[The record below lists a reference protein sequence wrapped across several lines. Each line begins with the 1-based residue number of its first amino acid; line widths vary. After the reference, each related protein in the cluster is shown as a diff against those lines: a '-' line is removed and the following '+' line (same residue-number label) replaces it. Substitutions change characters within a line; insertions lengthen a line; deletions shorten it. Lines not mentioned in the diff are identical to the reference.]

1 MKPLPRRVFP
11 VLALI
16 VALASCQTSRP
27 RYVIGVSQ
35 CSNDAW
41 REKMNNEMLTEAL
54 LYDEVIVEIRSAEDN
69 NNRQIADIRS
79 FIDRGVDLLVVAP
92 NEAIPVTPVVEEA
105 FASGIPVIV
114 VDRKILS
121 DQYTAYIGADNY
133 QIGKV
138 IGEYVATHLDGRGK
152 VIELTGLGGSTPA
165 IDRHQGFLSVI
176 NRFPEIRLLCSEDA
190 RWQQE
195 VAERKTDS
203 LCWLYPDADL
213 LFAHNDAMAYGAYL
227 AARRALANHKI
238 DFIGIDGL
246 PGPGN
251 GIDRVKEHVF
261 DATFIYPTGGDRVIA
276 TAVNILK
283 GEPYERETLL
293 STAIVD
299 SSNATVL
306 EIQTRELLEQQNKI
320 NFFKS
325 KVNNYL
331 LRYSTQLTI
340 SWFSIVCL
348 LLIAVILLLVWRS
361 FRAKSRLNHELMR
374 RNDEITSQKE
384 RLEEQR
390 DMLIEL
396 SRQLEEATQA
406 KLVFFTNVSHDFRT
420 PLTLIADPVEHL
432 LTDDRLT
439 DDQRFYLQMARKNAQ
454 ILLRMVNQIL
464 DFRKYENGKLEL
476 SPAQLDLH
484 ASMLAWNSSFRELA
498 LRRKIRFG
506 FTCACRSDFHTVA
519 DVEKIERAYYNLLS
533 NALKFTPAQGTIRV
547 SLAREQ
553 SPAGSDR
560 FRLCVTNSG
569 SYIAPGQA
577 ARIFDRFYQTD
588 RNNAGS
594 GIGLALAK
602 VFVEMHGGT
611 IGVESSPDEGTT
623 FTILLPAVPV
633 GRTVPGYDVPPTVE
647 TAPDSGFASASGAVP
662 APGPVPDSE
671 AMPTADAAAD
681 CEFPSDAAV
690 SACGPMQTRPGPP
703 DGGEM
708 PCEESFQHVLI
719 IDDNPDIRAYL
730 RRILGDEF
738 VVSEACDGDE
748 GFANAVKSVPDVI
761 ISDVMMPRSDG
772 IACCGRLKQ
781 ELSTCHIPIVLL
793 TACSLD
799 EQRIEGLRSG
809 ADAYLAKPFNAEVL
823 IATIHSL
830 LENRA
835 KLRQYYGDNRQ
846 PTIKGLVNDM
856 DRDFMAR
863 VRTLIEQNID
873 NPDFNVEEFG
883 RSVGMSHAQLYRKIK
898 ALTDYSPNEYV
909 RVTRLRQAAVLLSSS
924 ELTIA
929 EAAYRVGFSS
939 PSYFAKCFRRL
950 YGETPADY
958 QKRTRNSC
966 TA

>member
-1 MKPLPRRVFP
+1 MTPPPYRVFLA
-11 VLALI
+11 LALI
-16 VALASCQTSRP
+16 AALTSCQTSKP

-54 LYDEVIVEIRSAEDN
+54 LYDDVSIEIRSAEDN
-69 NNRQIADIRS
+69 NSRQIADIRS

-105 FASGIPVIV
+105 YASGIPVIV

-121 DQYTAYIGADNY
+121 DHYTAYIGADNY

-138 IGEYVATHLDGRGK
+138 IGEYVAARLDGRGK
-152 VIELTGLGGSTPA
+152 VIELTGLSGSTPA

-176 NRFPEIRLLCSEDA
+176 NRHPDIRLLCSEDA

-213 LFAHNDAMAYGAYL
+213 IFAHNDPMAYGAYL
-227 AARRALANHKI
+227 AAERSLVNHKI

-246 PGPGN
+246 PGRGN
-251 GIDRVKEHVF
+251 GIDRVKEHIF

-276 TAVNILK
+276 TAMNILR
-283 GEPYERETLL
+283 GQPFERETLL
-293 STAIVD
+293 NTAIVD
-299 SSNATVL
+299 STNATVL
-306 EIQTRELLEQQNKI
+306 EMQTLELLEQQNKI

-325 KVNNYL
+325 KIDNYL

-340 SWFSIVCL
+340 SWFSMICL
-348 LLIAVILLLVWRS
+348 LLIVVILLLGWRS
-361 FRAKSRLNHELMR
+361 FRAKSRLNNELIR

-384 RLEEQR
+384 RLEQQR
-390 DMLIEL
+390 DQLIEL

-406 KLVFFTNVSHDFRT
+406 KLVFFTNISHDFRT

-476 SPAQLDLH
+476 DCSPLDLK
-484 ASMLAWNSSFRELA
+484 ACMLAWNASFRELA
-498 LRRKIRFG
+498 LRRNIRFD
-506 FTCACRSDFHTVA
+506 FTCDPQCDFHTVA
-519 DVEKIERAYYNLLS
+519 DGDKIERVYYNLLS
-533 NALKFTPAQGTIRV
+533 NALKFTPPQGTMQV
-547 SLAREQ
+547 SLSRE
-553 SPAGSDR
+553 PAIDDTPR
-560 FRLCVTNSG
+560 FRLSVTNSG
-569 SYIAPGQA
+569 SYLAPEQA
-577 ARIFDRFYQTD
+577 ARVFDRFYQTD
-588 RNNAGS
+588 RNNTGS
-594 GIGLALAK
+594 GIGLALTK

-611 IGVESSPDEGTT
+611 IGVESSPEQGTT
-623 FTILLPAVPV
+623 FTVFLPAIPV
-633 GRTVPGYDVPPTVE
+633 SDITPAYDIRPAEIPPAEEPAEPGSGNAPCEEVPGEEVL
-647 TAPDSGFASASGAVP
+647 
-662 APGPVPDSE
+662 
-671 AMPTADAAAD
+671 
-681 CEFPSDAAV
+681 
-690 SACGPMQTRPGPP
+690 
-703 DGGEM
+703 
-708 PCEESFQHVLI
+708 CEESFQHVLV

-730 RRILGDEF
+730 RRVLNDEF
-738 VVSEACDGDE
+738 IVSEACDGNE
-748 GFANAVKSVPDVI
+748 GFAKAVKSVPDVI
-761 ISDVMMPRSDG
+761 ISDVMMPHCDG
-772 IACCGRLKQ
+772 IECCIRLKQ

-799 EQRIEGLRSG
+799 EQRIEGLKSG

-835 KLRQYYGDNRQ
+835 KLRQYYSDNGQ
-846 PTIKGLVNDM
+846 PILKRLVNDM
-856 DRDFMAR
+856 DKDFITR
-863 VRTLIEQNID
+863 VRTLIEENID

-883 RSVGMSHAQLYRKIK
+883 RSIGMSHAQLYRKIK

-909 RVTRLRQAAVLLSSS
+909 RITRLRQAALLLSSP

-929 EAAYRVGFSS
+929 EVAYRVGFSS

-950 YGETPADY
+950 YNETPVDF
-958 QKRTRNSC
+958 QKRAQHT
-966 TA
+966 

>member
-1 MKPLPRRVFP
+1 MKPLPRRVF
-11 VLALI
+11 LALTLTAC
-16 VALASCQTSRP
+16 VTSCQTSRP

-54 LYDEVIVEIRSAEDN
+54 LYDDVSVEIRSAEDN

-138 IGEYVATHLDGRGK
+138 IGEYVAAHLDGCGK
-152 VIELTGLGGSTPA
+152 VIELTGLSGSTPA

-176 NRFPEIRLLCSEDA
+176 NRFPGIRLLCSEDA

-227 AARRALANHKI
+227 AAERAVANHKI

-246 PGPGN
+246 PGAGN
-251 GIDRVKEHVF
+251 GIDRVKAQVF

-276 TAVNILK
+276 TAMDILH
-283 GEPYERETLL
+283 GRPFERETLL

-306 EIQTRELLEQQNKI
+306 EMQTHELLEQQNKI

-361 FRAKSRLNHELMR
+361 FRAKSRLNNELMR

-390 DMLIEL
+390 DQLIEL
-396 SRQLEEATQA
+396 SRKLEEATQA
-406 KLVFFTNVSHDFRT
+406 KLVFFTNISHDFRT

-476 SPAQLDLH
+476 SPSPLDLH
-484 ASMLAWNSSFRELA
+484 ASMIAWNSSFRELA
-498 LRRKIRFG
+498 LRRKIRFC
-506 FTCACRSDFHTVA
+506 FTCVPQCDFHTVA
-519 DVEKIERAYYNLLS
+519 DGEKIERAYYNLLS
-533 NALKFTPAQGTIRV
+533 NALKFTPEQGTIQV

-553 SPAGSDR
+553 TSGGQDR

-577 ARIFDRFYQTD
+577 ARVFDRFYQTD
-588 RNNAGS
+588 RNNTGS
-594 GIGLALAK
+594 GIGLALTK

-611 IGVESSPDEGTT
+611 IGVESSPENGTT
-623 FTILLPAVPV
+623 FTIQLPVVPLSAAPV
-633 GRTVPGYDVPPTVE
+633 HDVPPVVTIPSCE
-647 TAPDSGFASASGAVP
+647 ADAPPIAPTPSRVP
-662 APGPVPDSE
+662 AAEEV
-671 AMPTADAAAD
+671 A
-681 CEFPSDAAV
+681 
-690 SACGPMQTRPGPP
+690 
-703 DGGEM
+703 
-708 PCEESFQHVLI
+708 CEESFQHVLI

-730 RRILGDEF
+730 RRILSDEF
-738 VVSEACDGDE
+738 IVSEACDGEE
-748 GFANAVKSVPDVI
+748 GFTKAAKSVPDVI

-772 IACCGRLKQ
+772 IACCSRLKQ

-846 PTIKGLVNDM
+846 PAIKGLVNDM
-856 DRDFMAR
+856 DKEFMVR
-863 VRTLIEQNID
+863 VRTLIEENLD

-909 RVTRLRQAAVLLSSS
+909 RVMRLRQAADILSSS
-924 ELTIA
+924 EFTIA
-929 EAAYRVGFSS
+929 EVAYRVGFSS

-958 QKRTRNSC
+958 QKRGQR
-966 TA
+966 

>member
-1 MKPLPRRVFP
+1 MKPLPHRIFP

-16 VALASCQTSRP
+16 VALTACQTSRP

-54 LYDEVIVEIRSAEDN
+54 LYDDVIVEIRSAEDN

-121 DQYTAYIGADNY
+121 DHYTAYIGADNY

-138 IGEYVATHLDGRGK
+138 IGEYVAAHLDGCGK

-176 NRFPEIRLLCSEDA
+176 NRFPDIRLLCSEDA

-203 LCWLYPDADL
+203 LCWLYPDTDL

-276 TAVNILK
+276 TAMNILT
-283 GEPYERETLL
+283 GQPYERETLL

-306 EIQTRELLEQQNKI
+306 EMQTQELLEQQNKI

-476 SPAQLDLH
+476 SPARLDLH
-484 ASMLAWNSSFRELA
+484 ASMLAWNASFRELA

-506 FTCACRSDFHTVA
+506 FSCTCRSDFYTVA
-519 DVEKIERAYYNLLS
+519 DGEKIERAYYNLLS
-533 NALKFTPAQGTIRV
+533 NALKFTPAQGFIQV
-547 SLAREQ
+547 SLTREPT
-553 SPAGSDR
+553 PAGSDR

-569 SYIAPGQA
+569 SYIAPEQA

-611 IGVESSPDEGTT
+611 IGVESSHDEGTT

-633 GRTVPGYDVPPTVE
+633 GRTVPGCDVPPAAE
-647 TAPDSGFASASGAVP
+647 TAPGSVTVVPAPDTVAGIGAVP
-662 APGPVPDSE
+662 EACIVP
-671 AMPTADAAAD
+671 AADAAAA
-681 CEFPSDAAV
+681 CVLPSDAAV
-690 SACGPMQTRPGPP
+690 LACGPTQTRPGPP

-719 IDDNPDIRAYL
+719 IDDNHDIRAYL

-761 ISDVMMPRSDG
+761 VSDVMMPRSDG
-772 IACCGRLKQ
+772 ITCCNRLKQ

-846 PTIKGLVNDM
+846 PAIKGLVNDM
-856 DRDFMAR
+856 DKDFMAR
-863 VRTLIEQNID
+863 VRTLIEENID

-958 QKRTRNSC
+958 QKRNRHS
-966 TA
+966 

>member
-1 MKPLPRRVFP
+1 MTPLPYRVFP
-11 VLALI
+11 ALALAA
-16 VALASCQTSRP
+16 ALMSCQTSKP

-54 LYDEVIVEIRSAEDN
+54 LYDDVSLEIRSAEDN
-69 NNRQIADIRS
+69 NSRQIADIRS

-105 FASGIPVIV
+105 YTSGIPVIV

-138 IGEYVATHLDGRGK
+138 IGEYVAARLDGRGK
-152 VIELTGLGGSTPA
+152 VIELTGLSGSTPA

-176 NRFPEIRLLCSEDA
+176 NRYPDIRLLCSEDA

-213 LFAHNDAMAYGAYL
+213 LFAHNDPMAYGAYL
-227 AARRALANHKI
+227 AAERALVNHKI

-246 PGPGN
+246 PGQGN
-251 GIDRVKEHVF
+251 GIDRVKQHIF

-276 TAVNILK
+276 TAMNILQ
-283 GEPYERETLL
+283 GRPFDRETLL
-293 STAIVD
+293 GTAIVD
-299 SSNATVL
+299 STNATVL
-306 EIQTRELLEQQNKI
+306 EMQTLELLEQQNKI

-325 KVNNYL
+325 KINNYL

-348 LLIAVILLLVWRS
+348 LLIVVILLLGWRS
-361 FRAKSRLNHELMR
+361 FRAKSRLNNELMR

-384 RLEEQR
+384 RLERQR
-390 DMLIEL
+390 DQLIEL

-406 KLVFFTNVSHDFRT
+406 KLVFFTNISHDFRT

-439 DDQRFYLQMARKNAQ
+439 DDQRFYLQMARKNTQ

-476 SPAQLDLH
+476 DCSPLDLK
-484 ASMLAWNSSFRELA
+484 ACILAWNASFRELA
-498 LRRKIRFG
+498 LRRSIRFD
-506 FTCACRSDFHTVA
+506 FTCGPQCDFHTVA
-519 DVEKIERAYYNLLS
+519 DGEKIERAYYNLLS

-547 SLAREQ
+547 SLTRETAPDDT
-553 SPAGSDR
+553 SR
-560 FRLCVTNSG
+560 FRLSVTNSG
-569 SYIAPGQA
+569 SYITPEQA
-577 ARIFDRFYQTD
+577 SRVFDRFYQTD
-588 RNNAGS
+588 RSNTGS
-594 GIGLALAK
+594 GIGLALTK

-611 IGVESSPDEGTT
+611 IRVESSPEQGTA
-623 FTILLPAVPV
+623 FTIFLPAAPV
-633 GRTVPGYDVPPTVE
+633 SAAPPACAARPAEIPPPEEPAEPPAGEVPGEEVL
-647 TAPDSGFASASGAVP
+647 
-662 APGPVPDSE
+662 
-671 AMPTADAAAD
+671 
-681 CEFPSDAAV
+681 
-690 SACGPMQTRPGPP
+690 
-703 DGGEM
+703 
-708 PCEESFQHVLI
+708 CEESFQRVLI

-730 RRILGDEF
+730 RRVLNDEF
-738 VVSEACDGDE
+738 IVSEACDGNE
-748 GFANAVKSVPDVI
+748 GFAKAVKSVPDVI
-761 ISDVMMPRSDG
+761 ISDVMMPRCDG
-772 IACCGRLKQ
+772 IECCIRLKR
-781 ELSTCHIPIVLL
+781 ELSTCHIPVVLL

-799 EQRIEGLRSG
+799 EQRIEGLKSG

-823 IATIHSL
+823 VATIHSL

-846 PTIKGLVNDM
+846 PALKGLVNDM
-856 DRDFMAR
+856 DKEFITR
-863 VRTLIEQNID
+863 VRTLIEENID

-909 RVTRLRQAAVLLSSS
+909 RVTRLRQAAAILASSDS
-924 ELTIA
+924 TIA
-929 EAAYRVGFSS
+929 EVAYRVGFSS

-950 YGETPADY
+950 YHETPVDY
-958 QKRTRNSC
+958 QKRTQHK
-966 TA
+966 